1 MIQIFD
7 IKKAKKNLLKAN
19 DTEELAEYVKEAQLT
34 ASETIEEYKSNEI
47 SGLTTREANLRLE
60 QNGKNEEDVNE

>member
-19 DTEELAEYVKEAQLT
+19 DTEELAEYIKESQLT
-34 ASETIEEYKSNEI
+34 ASET
-47 SGLTTREANLRLE
+47 L
-60 QNGKNEEDVNE
+60 